1 MASHLT
7 VSFNIFICICI
18 FTISVIMHT
27 HRDFIVLYMLISFGF
42 EKLFN
47 NIINVL
53 TKMYLN
59 SILFF
64 HEIQELYN
72 FNMTFCL

>member
-7 VSFNIFICICI
+7 VFLTFLFLFLF
-18 FTISVIMHT
+18 FTMSVIMHT

-47 NIINVL
+47 NDQFIDKNVFEF
-53 TKMYLN
+53 Y
-59 SILFF
+59 SLFS
-64 HEIQELYN
+64 
-72 FNMTFCL
+72 